1 MVFEVKKELYFYK
14 EDAKANLL
22 SIKGIEMSVN
32 RSSQVEGTFGIIK
45 QDMNYDR
52 FRRRG
57 LENVEMEFMLVAL
70 GHTITKLFTII
81 DAKAKLDYWVAPKD
95 LKPEVLSRLRLINGR
110 SRNATKEKIKSREDH
125 IKRGAKNFLVS

>member
-110 SRNATKEKIKSREDH
+110 SRNATKEKIKS
-125 IKRGAKNFLVS
+125 